1 METPPAIT
9 PPTIVEPL
17 PREKRRRLFLFLL
30 TIFLCAVPIFVF
42 YATGYRFDVFNTET
56 GVTATGGLYIGV
68 SQNNGEIFID
78 DAPARGSRIF
88 RRATYIQSVVPGI
101 HRVHVQGPG
110 LQTWVKD
117 LPVFPHMVTE
127 ADAFLLPLQ
136 PTVRLIASSTSN
148 GEVLITSKE
157 AGILATASSSFIIQ
171 NPYRELATTTATTT
185 TTIESALEYQILTER
200 FTQIFATTTST
211 TTLITP
217 GIFRFA
223 TIEDD
228 ATSSLQQAATIVS
241 RGNQSVILRD
251 GELFAQHVGG
261 ARSTPHYFCVPSAV
275 VASTSELYG
284 AHVAYGIER
293 ARVLETAFQ
302 SSRNEP
308 VPGDT
313 RLCRTEIRLDT
324 KGQRI
329 IGFDFFPGSTDLVI
343 VHQANGVFVVEIDD
357 RAWQNVQTLIDRPVD
372 ALIVD
377 NNRIFIKI
385 DTLYF
390 EVLTDLSNT

>member
-1 METPPAIT
+1 
-9 PPTIVEPL
+9 
-17 PREKRRRLFLFLL
+17 
-30 TIFLCAVPIFVF
+30 
-42 YATGYRFDVFNTET
+42 
-56 GVTATGGLYIGV
+56 
-68 SQNNGEIFID
+68 
-78 DAPARGSRIF
+78 
-88 RRATYIQSVVPGI
+88 
-101 HRVHVQGPG
+101 
-110 LQTWVKD
+110 
-117 LPVFPHMVTE
+117 
-127 ADAFLLPLQ
+127 
-136 PTVRLIASSTSN
+136 
-148 GEVLITSKE
+148 
-157 AGILATASSSFIIQ
+157 
-171 NPYRELATTTATTT
+171 
-185 TTIESALEYQILTER
+185 
-200 FTQIFATTTST
+200 
-211 TTLITP
+211 
-217 GIFRFA
+217 
-223 TIEDD
+223 
-228 ATSSLQQAATIVS
+228 
-241 RGNQSVILRD
+241 
-251 GELFAQHVGG
+251 
-261 ARSTPHYFCVPSAV
+261 
-275 VASTSELYG
+275 
-284 AHVAYGIER
+284 VAYGIER